1 MFQLYE
7 YDDLDDSGHIE
18 PKFPQ
23 REVRLNS
30 MVWHLNESKLTD
42 KEAMVHVYGVV
53 DDNRHGKHGIVNI
66 MVSIFFFL
74 YIFL

>member
-1 MFQLYE
+1 MFLFQLYE

-18 PKFPQ
+18 PKFPH

-42 KEAMVHVYGVV
+42 KEAMVHVYGIV
-53 DDNRHGKHGIVNI
+53 DENRHGKHGVVNI
-66 MVSIFFFL
+66 KVRYL
-74 YIFL
+74 YL